1 MENQIKFA
9 PMAEADRTMCRD
21 IIRRLTEIATIR
33 DQETG
38 GHITRIGHYAG
49 IIARG
54 LGMGEE
60 YAEMITLA
68 AAMHDIGK
76 IGIPDHILMK
86 PAQLTTQEFEVM
98 KTHTILGEEL
108 LSGSPYPLLQMAA
121 SIALTH
127 HERFDGSGYPYGLKG
142 EEIPIAGRIV
152 MIADQYDALRSRRVY
167 KPALDHA
174 TSCAILWRGDG
185 LTRPGHFDPKI
196 LKIFLEMA
204 PHFAYTCNIQRQ
216 QEMAKRRAPAPA
228 PVDTMTLSLTDSVSF
243 SISSATHGY
252 C

>member
-1 MENQIKFA
+1 MEKMREFVRI
-9 PMAEADRTMCRD
+9 AEADRNMCRD
-21 IIRRLTEIATIR
+21 IIRTLTQISIR

-54 LGMGEE
+54 LGLGEE

-76 IGIPDHILMK
+76 IGIPDNILLK

-98 KTHTILGEEL
+98 KTHTILGEEI

-127 HERFDGSGYPYGLKG
+127 HERYDGSGYPYGLAG
-142 EEIPIAGRIV
+142 EEIPLAGRIV

-174 TSCAILWRGDG
+174 TSCEILWRGDG
-185 LTRPGHFDPKI
+185 LTRPGHFDPRI
-196 LKIFLEMA
+196 LNIFLDMA
-204 PHFAYTCNIQRQ
+204 PHFAQACAVQR
-216 QEMAKRRAPAPA
+216 EREAVIRRPQAQLGHA
-228 PVDTMTLSLTDSVSF
+228 TLPLSNSVSIA
-243 SISSATHGY
+243 ISSANRGY